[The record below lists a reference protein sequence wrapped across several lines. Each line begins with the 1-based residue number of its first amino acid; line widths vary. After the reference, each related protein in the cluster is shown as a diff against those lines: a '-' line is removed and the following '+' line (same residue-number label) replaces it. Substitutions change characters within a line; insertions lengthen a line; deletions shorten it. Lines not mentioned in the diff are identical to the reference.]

1 MVFKMLFSANFFT
14 LKTPALG
21 QVWCYLLS
29 QYSETLKKNTS
40 IFSMLWSGIAK
51 FHFKPESHLNFTLEY
66 IFSLIFECICERRES
81 ENIFKHGTEQESI
94 WNFTSNKMDEST
106 LILKWTTLSFL
117 LLYIL
122 PFMLVGILLLTEN
135 LREKLEKGKIYFS
148 SWFLRVSVFGHLA
161 PFLLW

>member
-1 MVFKMLFSANFFT
+1 
-14 LKTPALG
+14 
-21 QVWCYLLS
+21 
-29 QYSETLKKNTS
+29 
-40 IFSMLWSGIAK
+40 
-51 FHFKPESHLNFTLEY
+51 
-66 IFSLIFECICERRES
+66 
-81 ENIFKHGTEQESI
+81 
-94 WNFTSNKMDEST
+94 MDEST